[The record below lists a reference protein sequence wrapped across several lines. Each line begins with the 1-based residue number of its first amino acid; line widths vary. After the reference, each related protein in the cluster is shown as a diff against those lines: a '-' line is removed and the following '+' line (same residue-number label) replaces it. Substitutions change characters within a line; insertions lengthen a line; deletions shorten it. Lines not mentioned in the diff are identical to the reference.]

1 MKRSSPIVVDNG
13 QIKRLRGGRHTLN
26 KTNLNDIQMPEYTK
40 EKVIERL
47 EQTKPAAAAA
57 AAPEQSHT
65 INNKK
70 AKRSEQIKSI
80 ICELTHF

>member
-26 KTNLNDIQMPEYTK
+26 KTNLNDIQMPKYTK

-47 EQTKPAAAAA
+47 EQTKPAAA
-57 AAPEQSHT
+57 PEQSNT

>member
-13 QIKRLRGGRHTLN
+13 QIKRLRGGKHTLN
-26 KTNLNDIQMPEYTK
+26 KTNLNDIQMPKYTK
-40 EKVIERL
+40 ERL
-47 EQTKPAAAAA
+47 LKGLNKQSLLQQ
-57 AAPEQSHT
+57 PEQSHT

-80 ICELTHF
+80 ICDLTHF